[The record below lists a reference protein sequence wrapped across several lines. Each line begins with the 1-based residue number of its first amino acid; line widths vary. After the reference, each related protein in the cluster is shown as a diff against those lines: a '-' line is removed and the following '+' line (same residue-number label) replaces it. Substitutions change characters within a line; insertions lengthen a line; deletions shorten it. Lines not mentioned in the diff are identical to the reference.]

1 MTLTSLPSGI
11 DMGELRKLAATA
23 AKIQQ
28 ATGATDTDG
37 LVPAISYLRV
47 STKDQATR
55 NGLEEGLSIPAQREA
70 AQRKADQLGAV
81 IVKEF
86 IEPGESAKTAQR
98 RALQDMLDYVTEN
111 PVQYC
116 IINKVDRLARNR
128 LDDAI
133 IHATLRD
140 ANISLVSV
148 TENIDETPSGMLMHG
163 ILASMA
169 EFYSLNLAQE
179 VLKGMTQKASM
190 GGTPAKAPLGYLNV
204 RTTDAKGHEIRD
216 VTVDPERADL
226 ITFAFTAYATGD
238 WTLSSLAAELEARG
252 LTTRPTP
259 SFPSKPVTTKALHKI
274 LTNPYYQ
281 GSVMFRGV
289 TYDGAH
295 DPLVDT
301 ETWLRVQTEL
311 AAKNQRG
318 EKPRTHD
325 HYLKGTLYCL
335 KGTLYCSCG
344 AKMMIECP
352 TGKSGITY
360 EYFTCS
366 GRRKKNGCTRSAI
379 LIDRIEDRIDSTYG
393 TNGLTPA
400 EVDRVR
406 EVLGAVFDQLE
417 ATTDHERALLTAQK
431 EKLDAERLKLVQAHY
446 ADAIP
451 LDLLKSEQ
459 ERIRTTLDAI
469 EHRLENLATSYE
481 DAREGLDQLADI
493 LTDLGDVYTRCEP
506 AERRILNRALFDKI
520 ILDDEETV
528 RYQPNQAVQAALDCV
543 IPGHAP
549 IAEAEASDPEDTSNP
564 ARLSAGQGSKM
575 SLLVELRGFEP
586 LTSSMPWKRAT
597 NCAIAPNGCRA
608 GRSAAAA

>member
-1 MTLTSLPSGI
+1 M
-11 DMGELRKLAATA
+11 
-23 AKIQQ
+23 
-28 ATGATDTDG
+28 
-37 LVPAISYLRV
+37 
-47 STKDQATR
+47 
-55 NGLEEGLSIPAQREA
+55 
-70 AQRKADQLGAV
+70 
-81 IVKEF
+81 
-86 IEPGESAKTAQR
+86 
-98 RALQDMLDYVTEN
+98 
-111 PVQYC
+111 
-116 IINKVDRLARNR
+116 NKVDRPARNR

-204 RTTDAKGHEIRD
+204 RTTDAKGREVRD

-226 ITFAFTAYATGD
+226 VTFAFTAYATGN
-238 WTLSSLAAELEARG
+238 WTLSSLAKELEARG

-259 SFPSKPVTTKALHKI
+259 SFPAKPVTTKALHKV

-281 GSVMFRGV
+281 GSVTFRGI

-325 HYLKGTLYCL
+325 HYL

-379 LIDRIEDRIDSTYG
+379 LTDRIEDRIDSTYG

-400 EVDRVR
+400 EADRVR

-417 ATTDHERALLTAQK
+417 ATTDHERALLTTQK

-451 LDLLKSEQ
+451 LDLLKAEQ
-459 ERIRTTLDAI
+459 DRIRATLDAI

-528 RYQPNQAVQAALDCV
+528 RYQAVQAALDCV

-564 ARLSAGQGSKM
+564 ARWSAGQGSKM
-575 SLLVELRGFEP
+575 SLLVEAMERCGNRRPRVERLISAWNQGIREEAEAAEGADDPLIGASVEPSKRPRTRLSDEEVDAMRTARAQEISVNTLARQYRVHRG
-586 LTSSMPWKRAT
+586 TVWART
-597 NCAIAPNGCRA
+597 R
-608 GRSAAAA
+608 RS

>member
-1 MTLTSLPSGI
+1 MPSL
-11 DMGELRKLAATA
+11 
-23 AKIQQ
+23 
-28 ATGATDTDG
+28 
-37 LVPAISYLRV
+37 
-47 STKDQATR
+47 
-55 NGLEEGLSIPAQREA
+55 
-70 AQRKADQLGAV
+70 
-81 IVKEF
+81 
-86 IEPGESAKTAQR
+86 
-98 RALQDMLDYVTEN
+98 
-111 PVQYC
+111 
-116 IINKVDRLARNR
+116 
-128 LDDAI
+128 
-133 IHATLRD
+133 
-140 ANISLVSV
+140 
-148 TENIDETPSGMLMHG
+148 
-163 ILASMA
+163 
-169 EFYSLNLAQE
+169 
-179 VLKGMTQKASM
+179 
-190 GGTPAKAPLGYLNV
+190 
-204 RTTDAKGHEIRD
+204 
-216 VTVDPERADL
+216 
-226 ITFAFTAYATGD
+226 TAYATGD

-295 DPLVDT
+295 DSLVDT

-325 HYLKGTLYCL
+325 HYL

-417 ATTDHERALLTAQK
+417 ATTDHERALLTTQK
-431 EKLDAERLKLVQAHY
+431 EKLDAERLKLVQAHH

-528 RYQPNQAVQAALDCV
+528 RYQPDQAVQAALDCV

-575 SLLVELRGFEP
+575 SLLVDAGGLSP
-586 LTSSMPWKRAT
+586 NTWKRLERLSSAWEQAKRGVGREGPRT
-597 NCAIAPNGCRA
+597 AEPESGVVLNPARRSRTQLTETEVDAIRTARANGESVTSICSRL
-608 GRSAAAA
+608 GIHRVTVWEKTRQ

>member
-1 MTLTSLPSGI
+1 
-11 DMGELRKLAATA
+11 
-23 AKIQQ
+23 
-28 ATGATDTDG
+28 
-37 LVPAISYLRV
+37 
-47 STKDQATR
+47 R

-204 RTTDAKGHEIRD
+204 RTTDAKGHEIRN

-274 LTNPYYQ
+274 LINPYYQ
-281 GSVMFRGV
+281 GSVTFRGV

-295 DPLVDT
+295 APLVDT

-325 HYLKGTLYCL
+325 HYL

-379 LIDRIEDRIDSTYG
+379 LTDRIEDRIDSTYG
-393 TNGLTPA
+393 TNGLTPDEA
-400 EVDRVR
+400 DRVR

-417 ATTDHERALLTAQK
+417 ATTDDERALLTTQK

-469 EHRLENLATSYE
+469 ERRREKLATSYE

-493 LTDLGDVYTRCEP
+493 LTDLGDVYARCEP
-506 AERRILNRALFDKI
+506 AERRILNRALFDRI

-528 RYQPNQAVQAALDCV
+528 RYQPDKAVQVALDCV
-543 IPGHAP
+543 TPGHTP

-564 ARLSAGQGSKM
+564 ARWSAGQGSKI
-575 SLLVELRGFEP
+575 SLLVEAMERCGNRRPRVQKLVSAWNQGIRCTTNSEGEADDALIGAAVEPSKRPRTRLTDKEVDAMRTARAQGISVNAVAKQFGVHRGTVWAKTKLP
-586 LTSSMPWKRAT
+586 L
-597 NCAIAPNGCRA
+597 
-608 GRSAAAA
+608 

>member
-28 ATGATDTDG
+28 APGTTDTDG

-55 NGLEEGLSIPAQREA
+55 NGLEEGLSIPAQR
-70 AQRKADQLGAV
+70 KADQLGAV

-98 RALQDMLDYVTEN
+98 RALQNMLDYVTEN

-116 IINKVDRLARNR
+116 IINKADRLARNR

-148 TENIDETPSGMLMHG
+148 TENIDETPSGMLMRG

-204 RTTDAKGHEIRD
+204 RTTEAKGHEIRD
-216 VTVDPERADL
+216 VTLDPERGDL
-226 ITFAFTAYATGD
+226 VTFAFTAYATGD

-252 LTTRPTP
+252 LTTRPAP
-259 SFPSKPVTTKALHKI
+259 SFPSKPVTTKAPHKI

-281 GSVMFRGV
+281 GSVTFRGV

-295 DPLVDT
+295 HPLVDT

-325 HYLKGTLYCL
+325 HYLKGTLYC
-335 KGTLYCSCG
+335 SCG

-352 TGKSGITY
+352 TGKSGITF

-366 GRRKKNGCTRSAI
+366 GRRKKNGCKRSAI
-379 LIDRIEDRIDSTYG
+379 LTDRIEDRIDSTYG
-393 TNGLTPA
+393 TNGLTSA
-400 EVDRVR
+400 EADRVR
-406 EVLGAVFDQLE
+406 EVLGAVLDQLE
-417 ATTDHERALLTAQK
+417 ATTDDERAFLTTQK

-493 LTDLGDVYTRCEP
+493 LTDLGDVYARCEP
-506 AERRILNRALFDKI
+506 TERRILNRALFDKI
-520 ILDDEETV
+520 ILDDEETI
-528 RYQPNQAVQAALDCV
+528 RYQPDKAVRTALDCV
-543 IPGHAP
+543 TPGHTP

-564 ARLSAGQGSKM
+564 ARVSAGQGSKM
-575 SLLVELRGFEP
+575 SLLVEHRGIEP
-586 LTSSMPWKRAT
+586 LTFALRTRRST
-597 NCAIAPNGCRA
+597 N
-608 GRSAAAA
+608 

>member
-1 MTLTSLPSGI
+1 M
-11 DMGELRKLAATA
+11 
-23 AKIQQ
+23 
-28 ATGATDTDG
+28 
-37 LVPAISYLRV
+37 
-47 STKDQATR
+47 
-55 NGLEEGLSIPAQREA
+55 
-70 AQRKADQLGAV
+70 
-81 IVKEF
+81 
-86 IEPGESAKTAQR
+86 
-98 RALQDMLDYVTEN
+98 
-111 PVQYC
+111 
-116 IINKVDRLARNR
+116 
-128 LDDAI
+128 
-133 IHATLRD
+133 
-140 ANISLVSV
+140 

-295 DPLVDT
+295 DSLVDT

-325 HYLKGTLYCL
+325 HYL

-417 ATTDHERALLTAQK
+417 ATTDHERALLTTQK

-528 RYQPNQAVQAALDCV
+528 RYQPDQAVQAALDCV

-575 SLLVELRGFEP
+575 SLLVELRGLEP
-586 LTSSMPWKRAT
+586 LTPCMPCRCAT
-597 NCAIAPNGCRA
+597 SCAIAPCDSENFTTPGPHAFTRESLPCTR
-608 GRSAAAA
+608 

>member
-1 MTLTSLPSGI
+1 M
-11 DMGELRKLAATA
+11 
-23 AKIQQ
+23 
-28 ATGATDTDG
+28 
-37 LVPAISYLRV
+37 
-47 STKDQATR
+47 
-55 NGLEEGLSIPAQREA
+55 
-70 AQRKADQLGAV
+70 
-81 IVKEF
+81 
-86 IEPGESAKTAQR
+86 
-98 RALQDMLDYVTEN
+98 
-111 PVQYC
+111 
-116 IINKVDRLARNR
+116 NKVDRLARNR

-204 RTTDAKGHEIRD
+204 RTTDAKGREVRD

-226 ITFAFTAYATGD
+226 VTFAFTAYATGN
-238 WTLSSLAAELEARG
+238 WTLSSLAKELEARG

-259 SFPSKPVTTKALHKI
+259 SFPAKPVTTKALHKV

-281 GSVMFRGV
+281 GSVTFRGI

-325 HYLKGTLYCL
+325 HYL

-379 LIDRIEDRIDSTYG
+379 LTDRIEDRIDSTYG

-400 EVDRVR
+400 EADRVR

-417 ATTDHERALLTAQK
+417 ATTDHERALLTTQK

-451 LDLLKSEQ
+451 LDLLKAEQ
-459 ERIRTTLDAI
+459 DRIRATLDAI

-528 RYQPNQAVQAALDCV
+528 RYQAVQAALDCV

-564 ARLSAGQGSKM
+564 ARWSAGQGSKM
-575 SLLVELRGFEP
+575 SLLVEAMERCGNRRPRVERLISAWNQGIREEAEAAEGADDPLIGASVEPSKRPRTRLSDEEVDAMRTARAQEISVNTLARQYRVHRG
-586 LTSSMPWKRAT
+586 TVWART
-597 NCAIAPNGCRA
+597 R
-608 GRSAAAA
+608 RS

>member
-1 MTLTSLPSGI
+1 
-11 DMGELRKLAATA
+11 
-23 AKIQQ
+23 
-28 ATGATDTDG
+28 
-37 LVPAISYLRV
+37 
-47 STKDQATR
+47 
-55 NGLEEGLSIPAQREA
+55 
-70 AQRKADQLGAV
+70 
-81 IVKEF
+81 
-86 IEPGESAKTAQR
+86 
-98 RALQDMLDYVTEN
+98 
-111 PVQYC
+111 
-116 IINKVDRLARNR
+116 
-128 LDDAI
+128 
-133 IHATLRD
+133 
-140 ANISLVSV
+140 
-148 TENIDETPSGMLMHG
+148 MHG

-204 RTTDAKGHEIRD
+204 RTTDAKGREVRD

-226 ITFAFTAYATGD
+226 VTFAFTAYATGN
-238 WTLSSLAAELEARG
+238 WTLSSLAKELEARG

-259 SFPSKPVTTKALHKI
+259 SFPAKPVTTKALHKV

-281 GSVMFRGV
+281 GSVTFRGI

-325 HYLKGTLYCL
+325 HYL

-379 LIDRIEDRIDSTYG
+379 LTDRIEDRIDSTYG

-400 EVDRVR
+400 EADRVR

-417 ATTDHERALLTAQK
+417 ATTDHERALLTTQK

-451 LDLLKSEQ
+451 LDLLKAEQ
-459 ERIRTTLDAI
+459 DRIRATLDAI

-528 RYQPNQAVQAALDCV
+528 RYQPDQAVQAALDCV

-564 ARLSAGQGSKM
+564 ARWSAGQGSKM
-575 SLLVELRGFEP
+575 SLLVVLRRCFSNPGKPLRSLISRVHKASRPRGAGRPATQRGDARGTVVEKSRQSQTRLNASNRAALLDSYAAEVPVHELADRFGVHRSTVSE
-586 LTSSMPWKRAT
+586 LVR
-597 NCAIAPNGCRA
+597 RA
-608 GRSAAAA
+608 GVPTRSPGLPESIRREAARLYEEGLTLPKVAARLGISNDGARAGIVACGGTIRPRGRQPARR

>member
-1 MTLTSLPSGI
+1 
-11 DMGELRKLAATA
+11 MGELRKLAATA

-28 ATGATDTDG
+28 ATGATDTNG

-148 TENIDETPSGMLMHG
+148 PENIDETPSGMLMHG

-281 GSVMFRGV
+281 GSVTFRGV

-325 HYLKGTLYCL
+325 HYLKGTLYC
-335 KGTLYCSCG
+335 SCG

-379 LIDRIEDRIDSTYG
+379 LTDRIEDRIDSTYG
-393 TNGLTPA
+393 ANGLTPDEA
-400 EVDRVR
+400 DRVR

-417 ATTDHERALLTAQK
+417 ATTDDERALLTAQK

-459 ERIRTTLDAI
+459 ERIRTTHDAI

-520 ILDDEETV
+520 ILDDEQAI
-528 RYQPNQAVQAALDCV
+528 RYQPDGAVRAALDCV
-543 IPGHAP
+543 APGHTR
-549 IAEAEASDPEDTSNP
+549 IVSVEASDPEDTSNP
-564 ARLSAGQGSKM
+564 ARWSAGQGSKM
-575 SLLVELRGFEP
+575 SLLVGLSERCGNTRPAVERL
-586 LTSSMPWKRAT
+586 A
-597 NCAIAPNGCRA
+597 
-608 GRSAAAA
+608 SAFHR

>member
-1 MTLTSLPSGI
+1 M
-11 DMGELRKLAATA
+11 
-23 AKIQQ
+23 
-28 ATGATDTDG
+28 
-37 LVPAISYLRV
+37 
-47 STKDQATR
+47 
-55 NGLEEGLSIPAQREA
+55 
-70 AQRKADQLGAV
+70 
-81 IVKEF
+81 
-86 IEPGESAKTAQR
+86 
-98 RALQDMLDYVTEN
+98 
-111 PVQYC
+111 
-116 IINKVDRLARNR
+116 
-128 LDDAI
+128 
-133 IHATLRD
+133 
-140 ANISLVSV
+140 

-204 RTTDAKGHEIRD
+204 RTTDAKGREVRD

-226 ITFAFTAYATGD
+226 VTFAFTAYATGN
-238 WTLSSLAAELEARG
+238 WTLSSLAKELEARG

-259 SFPSKPVTTKALHKI
+259 SFPAKPVTTKALHKV

-281 GSVMFRGV
+281 GSVTFRGI

-325 HYLKGTLYCL
+325 HYL

-379 LIDRIEDRIDSTYG
+379 LTDRIEDRIDSTYG

-400 EVDRVR
+400 EADRVR

-417 ATTDHERALLTAQK
+417 ATTDHERALLTTQK

-451 LDLLKSEQ
+451 LDLLKAEQ
-459 ERIRTTLDAI
+459 DRIRATLDAI

-528 RYQPNQAVQAALDCV
+528 RYQAVQAALDCV

-564 ARLSAGQGSKM
+564 ARWSAGQGSKM
-575 SLLVELRGFEP
+575 SLLVEAMERCGNRRPRVERLISAWNQGIREEAEAAEGADDPLIGASVEPSKRPRTRLSDEEVDAMRTARAQEISVNTLARQYRVHRG
-586 LTSSMPWKRAT
+586 TVWART
-597 NCAIAPNGCRA
+597 R
-608 GRSAAAA
+608 RS